1 MPTFIQ
7 VQVVHSRI
15 PYRLNVDQIVS
26 YAQSDLTNA
35 SGGFT
40 DTNVTLT
47 TGGAVTVAISP
58 EQLDDLII
66 SAGSRVFNRDGT
78 AL

>member
-26 YAQSDLTNA
+26 YAQSDLTDAN
-35 SGGFT
+35 GDFT

-47 TGGAVTVAISP
+47 TGGAVTVAMSP
-58 EQLDDLII
+58 ERLDDLITG
-66 SAGSRVFNRDGT
+66 AGSRVFNRDGT
-78 AL
+78 AV